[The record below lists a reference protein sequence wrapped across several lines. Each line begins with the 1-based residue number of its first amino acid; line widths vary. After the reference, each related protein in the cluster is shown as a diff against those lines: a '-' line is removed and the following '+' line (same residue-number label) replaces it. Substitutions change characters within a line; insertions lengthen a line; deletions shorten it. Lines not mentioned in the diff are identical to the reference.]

1 MYTYIITV
9 SMFICTYI
17 YIYIYIYMAAY
28 ILIQWLSGS
37 VAKANSQFQQ
47 SARPARQSTTH

>member
-1 MYTYIITV
+1 MYVYICNYSIYV
-9 SMFICTYI
+9 YMYVHI
-17 YIYIYIYMAAY
+17 YIYAAY

>member
-1 MYTYIITV
+1 MYIYNYSIYV
-9 SMFICTYI
+9 YMYVHI
-17 YIYIYIYMAAY
+17 YIYIYAAY